1 MTIPEIC
8 WDISSVFIAVV
19 LGVIAVLAVLL
30 LLAVVVAIITT
41 ATHDKNKE
49 HAGHV
54 K

>member
-1 MTIPEIC
+1 MTIPEVC

-41 ATHDKNKE
+41 ATHNDKEAHNDD
-49 HAGHV
+49 GQ
-54 K
+54 

>member
-1 MTIPEIC
+1 MTIPDVC
-8 WDISSVFIAVV
+8 WDISSVFIVVV

-41 ATHDKNKE
+41 ATHDNDKE

>member
-1 MTIPEIC
+1 MTATEVC
-8 WDISSVFIAVV
+8 WTISSVFIAVV

-41 ATHDKNKE
+41 ATHDNDKE

>member
-1 MTIPEIC
+1 MTATEVC
-8 WDISSVFIAVV
+8 WTISSVFIAVV

-30 LLAVVVAIITT
+30 LAVVVAIITT
-41 ATHDKNKE
+41 ATHDNDKE